1 MIRVTEAEQ
10 ASRVRISTTE
20 GKIYR
25 ALSALLD
32 ETPDLTYVEL
42 SLALLNVAGR
52 QLEHQRR
59 AETAEEEPPS

>member
-10 ASRVRISTTE
+10 ASRVRISQTE
-20 GKIYR
+20 GRIYR
-25 ALSALLD
+25 ALASLLD
-32 ETPDLTYVEL
+32 EIPDLTYVEL

-59 AETAEEEPPS
+59 AETDQEEPS